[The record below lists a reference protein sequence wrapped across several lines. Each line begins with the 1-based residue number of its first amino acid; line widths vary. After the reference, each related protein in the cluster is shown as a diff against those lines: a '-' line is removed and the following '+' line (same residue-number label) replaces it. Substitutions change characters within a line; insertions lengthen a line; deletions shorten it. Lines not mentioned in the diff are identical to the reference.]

1 MKWYQT
7 IKGRPFEEKKIV
19 FETSPTNHRL
29 IINDKCAQKIRGFG
43 GCFNELGMIALDKTN
58 QKDREKIFED
68 LFGESGLN
76 LSFCRIP
83 IGASDYALDWYS
95 EDEHPDDYEMLFFGI
110 ERDRKYL
117 IPYIKEAQKHHEG
130 KMTFFASP
138 WSPPTWMKY
147 PAVYNYGRIR
157 MEHDILSAYALYLKK
172 FVECYQK
179 DNIDIVQLHIQNEPF
194 ADQKFPSCMWSAEDF
209 RIFIR
214 DYLGPLFFNS
224 DVKTDIFLGTLN
236 GPEEMCFGMSGI
248 QLNNYNKY
256 IDTILF
262 DDTAEKYIKG
272 IGYQWAGRAVIE
284 RTHASFPD
292 LELVQTE
299 NECGDGRNTWEYAQ
313 YMFNLMCH
321 YFKSGVCAYAYWNM
335 ILEPEGESTWG
346 WHQNSMITIQSE
358 SGNVVYNPEYYV
370 MKHFAHFISEGSVML
385 ETSGNWDSASAVFE
399 NTDGNKI
406 IIVQNALSR
415 PEKITINYNTEE
427 NTFLLEPES
436 INTFVLP

>member
-95 EDEHPDDYEMLFFGI
+95 EDEHPDYYEMLFFGI

-147 PAVYNYGRIR
+147 PAVYN
-157 MEHDILSAYALYLKK
+157 K
-172 FVECYQK
+172 
-179 DNIDIVQLHIQNEPF
+179 
-194 ADQKFPSCMWSAEDF
+194 
-209 RIFIR
+209 
-214 DYLGPLFFNS
+214 
-224 DVKTDIFLGTLN
+224 
-236 GPEEMCFGMSGI
+236 
-248 QLNNYNKY
+248 
-256 IDTILF
+256 
-262 DDTAEKYIKG
+262 
-272 IGYQWAGRAVIE
+272 
-284 RTHASFPD
+284 
-292 LELVQTE
+292 
-299 NECGDGRNTWEYAQ
+299 
-313 YMFNLMCH
+313 
-321 YFKSGVCAYAYWNM
+321 
-335 ILEPEGESTWG
+335 
-346 WHQNSMITIQSE
+346 
-358 SGNVVYNPEYYV
+358 
-370 MKHFAHFISEGSVML
+370 
-385 ETSGNWDSASAVFE
+385 
-399 NTDGNKI
+399 
-406 IIVQNALSR
+406 
-415 PEKITINYNTEE
+415 
-427 NTFLLEPES
+427 
-436 INTFVLP
+436 